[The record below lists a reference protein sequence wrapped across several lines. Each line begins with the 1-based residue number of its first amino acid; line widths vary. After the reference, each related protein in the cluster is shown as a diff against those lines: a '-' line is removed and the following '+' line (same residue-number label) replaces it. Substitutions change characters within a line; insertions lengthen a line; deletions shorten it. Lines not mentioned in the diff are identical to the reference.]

1 MQKYLTYRCCR
12 NEEAKRSKHGNILND
27 NPVNDQPVIYLGPGL
42 SNHTSESIN
51 IESRL
56 NSPKYHRL
64 IKHYFPENVWAYN
77 YWTSNP
83 EAEDGF
89 INFTNKKQEPN
100 TWSAPVRSRFNCLN
114 PPSILLPSSLS
125 QLQCH
130 WLASPR
136 IYKLQTLEFQRRST
150 RQFRVA
156 LE

>member
-64 IKHYFPENVWAYN
+64 IKHYFPENVRAN
-77 YWTSNP
+77 Y
-83 EAEDGF
+83 
-89 INFTNKKQEPN
+89 
-100 TWSAPVRSRFNCLN
+100 
-114 PPSILLPSSLS
+114 
-125 QLQCH
+125 
-130 WLASPR
+130 
-136 IYKLQTLEFQRRST
+136 
-150 RQFRVA
+150 
-156 LE
+156 